1 MKNKKLFA
9 ILTLVCFMF
18 TLMPVAAFAGD
29 AYVTVNGEDKD
40 TVYVNK
46 AVNVAVSTG
55 SNYRFFAV
63 NEAGELDQIAAAGA
77 KTMSFDDVDTYKV
90 YALAET
96 DADAIAK
103 ATMSKADKLALLME
117 ADSLV
122 DDYAVVKVKASDLDY
137 RISLVAA
144 EKTTT
149 VKTVKAYEEYDVT
162 IAASEGW
169 DEDGLITAKLEKT
182 TDGKTYSNVKGE
194 DLTFTT
200 AGYVNVVTEDGK
212 TTDRSGNVDFE
223 VTSDRA
229 GEYTMYVKYGNDAK
243 VKLNVTVTTST
254 VADVEVVNVPNAPV
268 NIDNNAVDADIE
280 FKFVDAKGAAYTGSL
295 VNNDGTNKY
304 KIAVVSQPA
313 DSDMEG
319 SDFGLKHEVKKDG
332 DNEDDAKGVYTLTGK
347 FEEEGKYA
355 IKVSL
360 ENGASATAEVTVAEQ
375 GDIVAIKYDVMNTP
389 VTVAYDSYTQVNK
402 VIGVDANG
410 VTGTIIGAEFSASGK
425 AVKSFDG
432 TDATLVT
439 KDDEDLIG
447 SQITVLAFYNDLV
460 ATTTLTVVDKA
471 ATINYG
477 ELNAEV
483 GINNDFVGSVVDN
496 EGKGSSVSVYNNV
509 DAKALVVAKPEN
521 AVAIVDADMNSKGQ
535 VVLSFLASEAG
546 EYEVQTIVTFEDAN
560 KAKHYVTSIDTVTVG
575 AGAGTYDD
583 IVVMSIGANKIVVN
597 SEVKVIDAAP
607 VVENNRTFVP
617 FRALAEAFGATVAY
631 DEATQSVTAEL
642 DGTTVVMTI
651 GSAEYTVNGEV
662 KTADVAPFINGS
674 RTMVP
679 VRFVAEAF
687 GINVT
692 AVYGDNGATV
702 DVLFAK

>member
-1 MKNKKLFA
+1 
-9 ILTLVCFMF
+9 
-18 TLMPVAAFAGD
+18 
-29 AYVTVNGEDKD
+29 
-40 TVYVNK
+40 
-46 AVNVAVSTG
+46 
-55 SNYRFFAV
+55 
-63 NEAGELDQIAAAGA
+63 
-77 KTMSFDDVDTYKV
+77 
-90 YALAET
+90 
-96 DADAIAK
+96 
-103 ATMSKADKLALLME
+103 
-117 ADSLV
+117 
-122 DDYAVVKVKASDLDY
+122 
-137 RISLVAA
+137 
-144 EKTTT
+144 
-149 VKTVKAYEEYDVT
+149 
-162 IAASEGW
+162 
-169 DEDGLITAKLEKT
+169 
-182 TDGKTYSNVKGE
+182 
-194 DLTFTT
+194 
-200 AGYVNVVTEDGK
+200 
-212 TTDRSGNVDFE
+212 
-223 VTSDRA
+223 
-229 GEYTMYVKYGNDAK
+229 
-243 VKLNVTVTTST
+243 
-254 VADVEVVNVPNAPV
+254 
-268 NIDNNAVDADIE
+268 
-280 FKFVDAKGAAYTGSL
+280 
-295 VNNDGTNKY
+295 
-304 KIAVVSQPA
+304 
-313 DSDMEG
+313 
-319 SDFGLKHEVKKDG
+319 
-332 DNEDDAKGVYTLTGK
+332 
-347 FEEEGKYA
+347 
-355 IKVSL
+355 
-360 ENGASATAEVTVAEQ
+360 
-375 GDIVAIKYDVMNTP
+375 
-389 VTVAYDSYTQVNK
+389 VAYDSYTQVNK

-460 ATTTLTVVDKA
+460 ATTTLT
-471 ATINYG
+471 
-477 ELNAEV
+477 
-483 GINNDFVGSVVDN
+483 VVDN

-692 AVYGDNGATV
+692 PVYGENGATV